1 MKVTV
6 IMEKLPGEKNCS
18 CFVEGY
24 INGCALIGY
33 GPTTEAAVKDLLA
46 VKEEY
51 EKEGHEMPDL
61 EMTFKYDIWA
71 FFDKY
76 PISITPL
83 AKRLGINP
91 SLMRQYVSGNRT
103 PSQKRLEEIE
113 AAIHEFGR
121 ELSEVA
127 LVRF

>member
-6 IMEKLPGEKNCS
+6 IVEKIPGEKNCS
-18 CFVEGY
+18 CFIEEPMDK
-24 INGCALIGY
+24 CCLIGY
-33 GPTTEAAVKDLLA
+33 GSTVDAAVKDLL
-46 VKEEY
+46 VTRDEY
-51 EKEGHEMPDL
+51 IEMGTNVPEL

-71 FFDKY
+71 FFEKY

-83 AKRLGINP
+83 AKRMGINP
-91 SLMRQYVSGNRT
+91 SLMRQYVSGNRK

-113 AAIHEFGR
+113 NAVHEFGK
-121 ELSEVA
+121 ELSTVS

>member
-6 IMEKLPGEKNCS
+6 FVEKQPGTKNCS
-18 CFVEGY
+18 CFVDKS
-24 INGCALIGY
+24 IDSCMLAGY
-33 GPTTEAAVKDLLA
+33 GATTDAAVEDLLLTRQ
-46 VKEEY
+46 EY
-51 EKEGHEMPDL
+51 ISMGHDIPEL

-71 FFDKY
+71 FFDKF

-83 AKRLGINP
+83 AKRIGVNP
-91 SLMRQYVSGNRT
+91 SLMRQYVSGNRK

-113 AAIHEFGR
+113 TAVHDFAR
-121 ELSEVA
+121 ELSTVS

>member
-6 IMEKLPGEKNCS
+6 IVEKQPGVKNCS
-18 CFVEGY
+18 CFIEGA
-24 INGCALIGY
+24 IDNCLLVGY
-33 GPTTEAAVKDLLA
+33 GPTVDMAVKDLS
-46 VKEEY
+46 VTRQEFIDM
-51 EKEGHEMPDL
+51 GHDIPEL

-71 FFDKY
+71 FFDKF

-83 AKRLGINP
+83 AKRIGINP
-91 SLMRQYVSGNRT
+91 SLMRQYVSGNRN

-113 AAIHEFGR
+113 SAIHDFAH
-121 ELSEVA
+121 ELSTVS

>member
-6 IMEKLPGEKNCS
+6 FVEKQPGEKNCS
-18 CFVEGY
+18 CFIDEDFDKCTLTGFGANVD
-24 INGCALIGY
+24 
-33 GPTTEAAVKDLLA
+33 AAVKDL
-46 VKEEY
+46 VNTREELVGMGY
-51 EKEGHEMPDL
+51 DIPEF

-71 FFDKY
+71 FFDKF

-83 AKRLGINP
+83 AKRIGVNP
-91 SLMRQYVSGNRT
+91 SLMRQYVSGNRK

-121 ELSEVA
+121 ELSSVS